1 MTGPWARGV
10 LDLLDGDGIPE
21 SRLTEM
27 QQLSIG
33 PIGLVSFPGE
43 PVQEIGH
50 AIEKDVRDLLGVED
64 LWPVGYANDEIG
76 YLCTERQYDE
86 GGYEPNAYP
95 YYGDPAPYK
104 DEERV
109 ILEAAKKLAE

>member
-1 MTGPWARGV
+1 
-10 LDLLDGDGIPE
+10 LDLLEGEGIPE
-21 SRLTEM
+21 NRATEM

-33 PIGLVSFPGE
+33 PIGLVSIPGE

-50 AIEKDVRDLLGVED
+50 ALEKDVRDLLGVED

-76 YLCTERQYDE
+76 YLCTERQYHE

-109 ILEAAKKLAE
+109 ILETAKKLAK